1 MENNKHNHEE
11 KDYSGEQQ
19 QKNWKEIVIEY
30 LHGDKF
36 KLVLVVTA
44 LIGIILGYAATR
56 TFFIQFNA
64 SNTVGEAPVTIKK
77 APKEIN
83 ASGSANA
90 SGSKYIV
97 LVGQLSDKN
106 MIDKIAL
113 DLQSQGYQNRI
124 VSRNNAYTINLGEFT
139 DRAKADALSKELE
152 DKGYPAFID
161 TAQ

>member
-1 MENNKHNHEE
+1 MDNNKHNHEE
-11 KDYSGEQQ
+11 KDYSSEQQ
-19 QKNWKEIVIEY
+19 QKSWKEIVIEY

-64 SNTVGEAPVTIKK
+64 SNTVGEAPVAIKK
-77 APKEIN
+77 APKEI

-106 MIDKIAL
+106 MIDKISL
-113 DLQSQGYQNRI
+113 DLQSQGYQNKI
-124 VSRNNAYTINLGEFT
+124 VSRNNAYTINLGEFS
-139 DRAKADALSKELE
+139 DRAKAETLSKELE